1 MDSMNYF
8 MGRREMQ
15 RRLWSESYT
24 REIQLVDEILR
35 PWVRRRISSP
45 FYLFPTTG
53 GDDMDL
59 WRTDILAALEAG
71 TEGLESAQS
80 EMAKAYREAITHI
93 GLTGAAESE
102 TRSLAL
108 TVLRAALEH
117 SAHVNQVQPGIG
129 SDVGDLVLDL
139 LYMLATL
146 ELLKR
151 ARDAIASALEGA
163 WAEVPGSEPSQ
174 P

>member
-1 MDSMNYF
+1 
-8 MGRREMQ
+8 
-15 RRLWSESYT
+15 
-24 REIQLVDEILR
+24 
-35 PWVRRRISSP
+35 
-45 FYLFPTTG
+45 
-53 GDDMDL
+53 MDL
-59 WRTDILAALEAG
+59 WQTDILAALEAG
-71 TEGLESAQS
+71 AEGLELAQG
-80 EMAKAYREAITHI
+80 EIAKAYREAITHI

-108 TVLRAALEH
+108 TVFRAALEH

-139 LYMLATL
+139 LYILTTL

-151 ARDAIASALEGA
+151 AQGAIASALEGA

-174 P
+174 T